1 MRAPAPPEVP
11 AERRFTA
18 LGTSAVIVV
27 TDPRCA
33 DDAAAAVA
41 DEVAACDAACSRFR
55 DDSEL
60 AVLNRSPGRGHEVT
74 PWLFDALSAALRA
87 AQLTDGLVDPTV
99 GRTLS
104 EIGYDRDFDSVPPDG
119 PPLKIRVRRP
129 RRWQGLR
136 LDADARTAWIPD
148 GVELDLGATAKAL
161 CADRAAVAAHEATG
175 CPVLVSLGGDIAVS
189 GGAPDGG
196 WIVHVTDDHR
206 TVADDDSDDPDGQN
220 VTLYSG
226 GLATSGVTARR
237 WSRGGIVAHHI
248 VDPRSGEPAE
258 VVWRTVTVAADTCV
272 EANIASTASI
282 ILGQSAPAWLAQRC
296 LPARLVTS
304 SGSVTAVAGWPAEPG
319 APC

>member
-1 MRAPAPPEVP
+1 VV

-18 LGTSAVIVV
+18 LGTSAVVV
-27 TDPRCA
+27 VADPRCA
-33 DDAAAAVA
+33 DRAAAAVA
-41 DEVAACDAACSRFR
+41 DEVDACDAACSRFR

-60 AVLNRSPGRGHEVT
+60 AILNRSPGRSHGVT

-87 AQLTDGLVDPTV
+87 ARLTDGLVDPTV

-104 EIGYDRDFDSVPPDG
+104 EIGYDRDFDSVAPDG
-119 PPLKIRVRRP
+119 PALRIQVRRP

-136 LDADARTAWIPD
+136 LDADERTAWIPD

-161 CADRAAVAAHEATG
+161 CADRAAAAAHGATG
-175 CPVLVSLGGDIAVS
+175 CAVLVSLGGDIAVS

-206 TVADDDSDDPDGQN
+206 TVAELDDDPDGQD

-237 WSRGGIVAHHI
+237 WSRGGVVAHHI

-258 VVWRTVTVAADTCV
+258 IVWRTVTVAADTCV

-282 ILGQSAPAWLAQRC
+282 IMGAPAPAWLTQRC
-296 LPARLVTS
+296 LPARLVSS
-304 SGSVTAVAGWPAEPG
+304 SGSVTAVAGWPGEPG